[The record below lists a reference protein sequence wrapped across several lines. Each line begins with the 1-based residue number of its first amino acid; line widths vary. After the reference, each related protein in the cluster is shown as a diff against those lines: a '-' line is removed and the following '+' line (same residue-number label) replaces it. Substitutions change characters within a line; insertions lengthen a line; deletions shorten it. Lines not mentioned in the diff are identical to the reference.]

1 MKNILIQFCMVL
13 GLLASAPTAMSMTDS
28 YFATGEDLDFLLET
42 DSTFAIEEIEYKLR
56 RFVLYRK
63 LEDFLYGADEEYPET
78 TD

>member
-13 GLLASAPTAMSMTDS
+13 GLLTSAPTAMSMTDS

-56 RFVLYRK
+56 QFVLYRK